1 MNAVRSDLA
10 PLVGTE
16 RIACLLRLAVGL
28 LLLAMTVA
36 FEPVLPWLAVATTVT
51 AVGWSAL
58 MFIALRSDLSA
69 EHLSRL
75 AAWSHWFDIV
85 LALTVYGLFLTDPV
99 ATPVAGLPLLAFRL
113 ALRHGTVGVVAGGL
127 AFVTLL
133 GGRIAFTRLTA
144 GELLVRPPMLLAWAL
159 VATVVLMLAAEA
171 RARAA
176 TLTATGSV
184 PAAPVEAPAPEVA
197 AAGAAEQTP
206 AGDQRLTSL
215 AACLA
220 LKLAA
225 PTPAPLSQREVEV
238 LLLLGQGHGYNA
250 IAGRLF
256 ISQSTVRNHMHNVRT
271 KLDIHD
277 RAELLEVAR
286 ALAARVDSGES
297 RDDLASPV

>member
-10 PLVGTE
+10 PLVQTE

-36 FEPVLPWLAVATTVT
+36 FEPVASWLAVATTVT
-51 AVGWSAL
+51 AVGWSVL
-58 MFIALRSDLSA
+58 MFVALRSDLSA

-99 ATPVAGLPLLAFRL
+99 ATPVAGVPLLAFRL
-113 ALRHGTVGVVAGGL
+113 ALRHGTAGVVAGGL
-127 AFVTLL
+127 AFVALV
-133 GGRIAFTRLTA
+133 GGRIAFTRLTL
-144 GELLVRPPMLLAWAL
+144 GESLVRPPMLLAWAL

-176 TLTATGSV
+176 TLAHTEATAAV
-184 PAAPVEAPAPEVA
+184 APQGAPPPTAVSPAP
-197 AAGAAEQTP
+197 
-206 AGDQRLTSL
+206 DRLESL
-215 AACLA
+215 VTCLA
-220 LKLAA
+220 LKLEA

-238 LLLLGQGHGYNA
+238 LLMLGQGHTYSVVA
-250 IAGRLF
+250 SRLF
-256 ISQSTVRNHMHNVRT
+256 ISQSTVRNHVHNIRT

-277 RAELLEVAR
+277 RSDLLEVAKS
-286 ALAARVDSGES
+286 LAARVRADES
-297 RDDLASPV
+297 RGELTSQG